1 MPKKNLIGGE
11 WRGSDDVMEV
21 RFPYD
26 GSLVDAVSMASAT
39 DMDDAM
45 ARGFAAGFEDHAQSC
60 PATSARRSCRTWFAC
75 CGNALMRL
83 SRR

>member
-26 GSLVDAVSMASAT
+26 GSLVDTVSMASAA

-45 ARGFAAGFEDHAQSC
+45 DAAFRRLRGHAGAAQ
-60 PATSARRSCRTWFAC
+60 P
-75 CGNALMRL
+75 
-83 SRR
+83 